1 MGQIMKESFND
12 DGVVGGMRWPCA
24 GIATNTVSYTHVEVP
39 LSLATDC
46 LLMTL
51 SILLSLGGFRN

>member
-1 MGQIMKESFND
+1 M
-12 DGVVGGMRWPCA
+12 
-24 GIATNTVSYTHVEVP
+24 ATNTVSYTHVEVP

-51 SILLSLGGFRN
+51 SILFVTGGISELDPLPGFSVN